1 MKAIT
6 APLRRKKA
14 ERRAAEM
21 KKYEKQ
27 QTEIARQEEIIRRF
41 KQHNTE
47 HLTKRAKSREK
58 MLEHMEIVERP
69 ENLPDK
75 VKINFKQSFK
85 SGNDVL
91 IGEKLSMGFG
101 FGEGRRELFQN
112 VDFDIKRGERI
123 CIVGPNG
130 IGKTTLLKIMMQRC
144 FPTAD
149 A

>member
-1 MKAIT
+1 MNKIFEVENHKLYMYDGNYSTFAQ
-6 APLRRKKA
+6 KKA

-75 VKINFKQSFK
+75 VKISF
-85 SGNDVL
+85 NRTL
-91 IGEKLSMGFG
+91 IAETM
-101 FGEGRRELFQN
+101 
-112 VDFDIKRGERI
+112 
-123 CIVGPNG
+123 C
-130 IGKTTLLKIMMQRC
+130 
-144 FPTAD
+144 
-149 A
+149 